1 MIQFEELDSTK
12 NSEGLI
18 PAIIQDDTTLA
29 VLMLGYMDKEAL
41 EKTQKEG
48 RVTFY
53 SRSRGRLWTK
63 GETSGNYL
71 DVVSIARD
79 CDSDSLL
86 IRVNPHGPVCHTGT
100 VSCFADEAVRQA
112 VAAGEK
118 ETRTE
123 GFIRELEQVIRQRH
137 RDMPEGSYTSRLF
150 SRGVPKIA
158 QKVGEEAVETALAAT
173 VHDREET
180 INEASDLLYHLLV
193 LLQQENLDLAIIT
206 ENLRKRHEI
215 RKK

>member
-12 NSEGLI
+12 NCEGLI

-48 RVTFY
+48 RVTFH

-118 ETRTE
+118 ETGTE

-158 QKVGEEAVETALAAT
+158 QKVGEEAVETVIEAVAQNRDAM
-173 VHDREET
+173 
-180 INEASDLLYHLLV
+180 IYEASDLVYHLLV
-193 LLQQENLDLAIIT
+193 LLEATGCSISDL
-206 ENLRKRHEI
+206 EKELERRH
-215 RKK
+215 R

>member
-12 NSEGLI
+12 NCEGLI

-112 VAAGEK
+112 VAAGER

-158 QKVGEEAVETALAAT
+158 QKVGEEAVETVIEAVAQNRDAM
-173 VHDREET
+173 
-180 INEASDLLYHLLV
+180 IYEASDLVYHLLV
-193 LLQQENLDLAIIT
+193 LLEATGCSISDL
-206 ENLRKRHEI
+206 EKELERRH
-215 RKK
+215 R

>member
-12 NSEGLI
+12 YCEGLI

-158 QKVGEEAVETALAAT
+158 QKVGEEAVETVIEAVAQNRDAM
-173 VHDREET
+173 
-180 INEASDLLYHLLV
+180 IYEASDLVYHLLV
-193 LLQQENLDLAIIT
+193 LLEATGCSISDL
-206 ENLRKRHEI
+206 EKELERRH
-215 RKK
+215 R

>member
-12 NSEGLI
+12 NCEGLI

-53 SRSRGRLWTK
+53 SRTRGRLWTK

-123 GFIRELEQVIRQRH
+123 GFIRKLEQVIRQRH

-158 QKVGEEAVETALAAT
+158 QKVGEEAVETVIEAVAQNRDAM
-173 VHDREET
+173 
-180 INEASDLLYHLLV
+180 IYEASDLVYHLLV
-193 LLQQENLDLAIIT
+193 LLEATGCSISDL
-206 ENLRKRHEI
+206 EKELERRH
-215 RKK
+215 R

>member
-12 NSEGLI
+12 NCEGLI
-18 PAIIQDDTTLA
+18 PTIIQDDTTLA

-100 VSCFADEAVRQA
+100 VSCFADETVRQA

-158 QKVGEEAVETALAAT
+158 QKVGEEAVETVIEAVAQNRDAM
-173 VHDREET
+173 
-180 INEASDLLYHLLV
+180 IYEASDLVYHLLV
-193 LLQQENLDLAIIT
+193 LLEATGCSISDL
-206 ENLRKRHEI
+206 EKELERRH
-215 RKK
+215 R

>member
-12 NSEGLI
+12 NCEGLI

-100 VSCFADEAVRQA
+100 LSCFADEAVRQA

-158 QKVGEEAVETALAAT
+158 QKVGEEAVETVIEAVAQNRDAM
-173 VHDREET
+173 
-180 INEASDLLYHLLV
+180 IYEASDLVYHLLV
-193 LLQQENLDLAIIT
+193 LLEATGCSISDL
-206 ENLRKRHEI
+206 EKELERRH
-215 RKK
+215 R

>member
-12 NSEGLI
+12 NCEGLI

-71 DVVSIARD
+71 NVVSIARD

-123 GFIRELEQVIRQRH
+123 GFIRKLEQVIRQRH

-158 QKVGEEAVETALAAT
+158 QKVGEEAVETVIEAVAQNRDAM
-173 VHDREET
+173 
-180 INEASDLLYHLLV
+180 IYEASDLVYHLLV
-193 LLQQENLDLAIIT
+193 LLEATGCSISDL
-206 ENLRKRHEI
+206 EKELERRH
-215 RKK
+215 R

>member
-12 NSEGLI
+12 NCEGLI

-86 IRVNPHGPVCHTGT
+86 IRVNPHGPACHTGT

-158 QKVGEEAVETALAAT
+158 QKVGEEAVETVIEAVAQNRDAM
-173 VHDREET
+173 
-180 INEASDLLYHLLV
+180 IYEASDLVYHLLV
-193 LLQQENLDLAIIT
+193 LLEATGCSISDL
-206 ENLRKRHEI
+206 EKELERRH
-215 RKK
+215 R

>member
-12 NSEGLI
+12 NCEGLI

-71 DVVSIARD
+71 YVVSIARD

-158 QKVGEEAVETALAAT
+158 QKVGEEAVETVIEAVAQNRDAM
-173 VHDREET
+173 
-180 INEASDLLYHLLV
+180 IYEASDLVYHLLV
-193 LLQQENLDLAIIT
+193 LLEATGCSISDL
-206 ENLRKRHEI
+206 EKELERRH
-215 RKK
+215 R

>member
-12 NSEGLI
+12 NCEGLI

-100 VSCFADEAVRQA
+100 VSCFADEAVLHA

-158 QKVGEEAVETALAAT
+158 QKVGEEAVETVIEAVAQNRDAM
-173 VHDREET
+173 
-180 INEASDLLYHLLV
+180 IYEASDLVYHLLV
-193 LLQQENLDLAIIT
+193 LLEATGCSISDL
-206 ENLRKRHEI
+206 EKELERRH
-215 RKK
+215 R

>member
-1 MIQFEELDSTK
+1 MIQFKELDSTK
-12 NSEGLI
+12 NCEGLI

-158 QKVGEEAVETALAAT
+158 QKVGEEAVETVIEAVAQNRDAM
-173 VHDREET
+173 
-180 INEASDLLYHLLV
+180 IYEASDLVYHLLV
-193 LLQQENLDLAIIT
+193 LLEATGCSISDL
-206 ENLRKRHEI
+206 EKELERRH
-215 RKK
+215 R

>member
-12 NSEGLI
+12 NCEGLI

-53 SRSRGRLWTK
+53 SRTRGRLWTK

-137 RDMPEGSYTSRLF
+137 RDMPEDSYTSRLF

-158 QKVGEEAVETALAAT
+158 QKVGEEAVETVIEAVAQNRDAM
-173 VHDREET
+173 
-180 INEASDLLYHLLV
+180 IYEASDLVYHLLV
-193 LLQQENLDLAIIT
+193 LLEATGCSISDL
-206 ENLRKRHEI
+206 EKELERRH
-215 RKK
+215 R